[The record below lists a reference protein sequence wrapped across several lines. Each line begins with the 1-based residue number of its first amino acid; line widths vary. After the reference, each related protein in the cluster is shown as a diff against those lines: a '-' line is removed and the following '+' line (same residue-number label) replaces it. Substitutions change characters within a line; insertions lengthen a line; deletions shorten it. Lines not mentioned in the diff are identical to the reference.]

1 MQLRET
7 PIDAISTLTLV
18 PTAPR
23 RRLRAAISDLDLQA
37 LVDGELDP
45 AAADRLQAQ
54 LTHDSVARRR
64 YLDLLEQKRL
74 LMMWWRQFS

>member
-7 PIDAISTLTLV
+7 PIDAITTLSLV
-18 PTAPR
+18 PAAPR

-37 LVDGELDP
+37 LADGELESQV
-45 AAADRLQAQ
+45 AEELQAR
-54 LTHDSVARRR
+54 LLHDSVARRR
-64 YLDLLEQKRL
+64 YRDLLEQKRL